1 MDQNQNNQA
10 MQGGQAKDPNVY
22 SFMLQM
28 VQEKNGDEVDNEF
41 LNTEAE
47 RLYLEFGDKL
57 VESFEPLLSD
67 EQRTQFDQMVEQG
80 ATQDAILNFL
90 TTNIQNLEQKILDVL
105 MLFKQQY
112 VAEKE

>member
-1 MDQNQNNQA
+1 MDQNQNSQTTPA
-10 MQGGQAKDPNVY
+10 GQPKDPNVY

-67 EQRTQFDQMVEQG
+67 EQRTQFDQLVEQG
-80 ATQDAILNFL
+80 ASQDMILNFL
-90 TTNIQNLEQKILDVL
+90 TTNIQNLEQRILDVL
-105 MLFKQQY
+105 MMFKQQY
-112 VAEKE
+112 MSEKE